1 MGEVV
6 LEYIECTHCGKRY
19 AVNEKIRQ
27 SEGDFVRCKNCLEKF
42 MLVIHDATK
51 RGVSTDKE
59 SFNATKGWDPTL
71 TAPPTD
77 ADALRNSD
85 ITLTTETKEPQE
97 EGVTLVAEADERE
110 STVVDWDPSMTMPE
124 SPAEQDDAEETLSE
138 EEEQAK
144 AAATLQA
151 IQQTKKKKWI
161 VYGVLAAAVILLGL
175 TLYMALSSD
184 ETQGLTAQ
192 NTSITKRVSPEDLD
206 KQNTECRT
214 AAARQWILDYKAMHE
229 NYDAKTFMQMLK
241 QAENREADVK
251 SVCKN
256 PRLLKAILDA
266 ATLGETPDWFAAEV
280 QAISRK

>member
-1 MGEVV
+1 
-6 LEYIECTHCGKRY
+6 
-19 AVNEKIRQ
+19 
-27 SEGDFVRCKNCLEKF
+27 
-42 MLVIHDATK
+42 
-51 RGVSTDKE
+51 VSTDKK
-59 SFNATKGWDPTL
+59 SFNATEGWDPTL
-71 TAPPTD
+71 TAPPQD
-77 ADALRNSD
+77 AEALKNSD
-85 ITLTTETKEPQE
+85 IPLREEPKDFPEQE
-97 EGVTLVAEADERE
+97 VEAVAESAERE
-110 STVVDWDPSMTMPE
+110 NNVVDWDPSATMPE
-124 SPAEQDDAEETLSE
+124 APAEQDGIE
-138 EEEQAK
+138 EEALSDEEAQTK
-144 AAATLQA
+144 AEAALRE
-151 IQQTKKKKWI
+151 IQQAKKKKLV

-184 ETQGLTAQ
+184 ETQDLTAQ

-206 KQNTECRT
+206 KQNIECRT
-214 AAARQWILDYKAMHE
+214 AAARQWIIDYKAMHE